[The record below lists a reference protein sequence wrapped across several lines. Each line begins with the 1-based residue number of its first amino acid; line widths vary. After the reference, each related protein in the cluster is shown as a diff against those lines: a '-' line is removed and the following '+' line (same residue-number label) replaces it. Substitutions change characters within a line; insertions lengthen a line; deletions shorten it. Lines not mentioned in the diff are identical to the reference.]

1 MCLFLLLHQLL
12 DSIRMLKHSPELT
25 EKIIG
30 LCIEVHKNLGP
41 GLLESAYEECLCYEL
56 LNKKIQFE
64 RQMPLPIRYKDVS
77 LDCGYRLDIVVE
89 NKILLELKSVESILP
104 LHQSQILTYMKL
116 SNLRVGLLINF
127 NTPVVSQGIKRY
139 VL

>member
-1 MCLFLLLHQLL
+1 
-12 DSIRMLKHSPELT
+12 MLKHGPELT

-104 LHQSQILTYMKL
+104 IHQAQILTYMKL